1 MKLTEPMLAVNETV
15 PPEHTTVLALLKIV
29 GTAGTIGT
37 ETNVAEAIGL
47 KHAFASFWII
57 L

>member
-15 PPEHTTVLALLKIV
+15 PPEHTTVLALLIIV
-29 GTAGTIGT
+29 GTAGTIGA